1 MVFSAFSAVSAVN
14 TLTLRKPCS
23 DCVALLSR
31 AGKSGT
37 IPCMRRL
44 FFVALVLLLVASCH
58 SPGQPVTIL
67 DGGEVFSVLAS
78 GDTPREWLQQAGRS
92 LGPDDRLFYLGLPV
106 DPDRTLPTVPGCV
119 LSIRRAVLLTLV
131 TPDGTRSIRTAA
143 FSVGQALTENGT
155 VLYAGDRLTPPAGS
169 PIVAPMMVTYVP
181 SREVIIRVGEQSIKT
196 RTAAETV
203 GAALVEA
210 GIPPQGLDEPLP
222 AESEP
227 LPADGQIRLRRV
239 YESLV
244 IQQESVPY
252 TTETQFAPDQPLGW
266 QEMVQAGEPG
276 LALGRVRI
284 RYADGQEVS
293 RQIDEMT
300 VVRPP
305 KAQVVR
311 SGSKV
316 VVETVNVNGQKLE
329 VWRVLDMYATVYS
342 PCNSGTGGCSYG
354 TASGLRAGKGVVAVD
369 PALYAYLQGQRVYI
383 PGYGFGVIGDVGGG
397 YIIEN
402 TLGISRYRWIDLG
415 FDDNNLQDLTGWVKV
430 YFLAPAPASIPAI
443 LQ

>member
-1 MVFSAFSAVSAVN
+1 M
-14 TLTLRKPCS
+14 
-23 DCVALLSR
+23 
-31 AGKSGT
+31 
-37 IPCMRRL
+37 
-44 FFVALVLLLVASCH
+44 ASCN
-58 SPGQPVTIL
+58 SSVRPVTIL
-67 DGGEVFSVLAS
+67 DGGEVFFVSAS
-78 GDTPREWLQQAGRS
+78 GGTPQDWLQQAGLS
-92 LGPDDRLFYLGLPV
+92 LNPDDRLFYLGLPI
-106 DPDRTLPTVPGCV
+106 DPAQPLPPASAYV
-119 LSIRRAVLLTLV
+119 LNIRRAVLLTVV
-131 TPDGTRSIRTAA
+131 TPDGTRLIRTAA
-143 FSVGQALTENGT
+143 VSVGQALTENDIL
-155 VLYAGDRLTPPAGS
+155 LYAGDRLTPPAGT
-169 PIVAPMMVTYVP
+169 PIVAPMAVTYVP
-181 SREVIIRVGEQSIKT
+181 SKEVIIRVGEQSIES

-244 IQQESVPY
+244 IQQESIPY
-252 TTETQFAPDQPLGW
+252 TTETQSAPDQPLGW
-266 QEMVQAGEPG
+266 QEIVQMGESG

-293 RQIDEMT
+293 RQAEEMT

-305 KAQVVR
+305 KTQIVR
-311 SGSKV
+311 NGTKV
-316 VVETVNVNGQKLE
+316 VVETLNVNGQNLE

-342 PCNSGTGGCSYG
+342 PCNSGIVGCSYG

-402 TLGISRYRWIDLG
+402 KLGISRYRWIDLG
-415 FDDNNLQDLTGWVKV
+415 FDDNNIQDLTGWVKV

>member
-1 MVFSAFSAVSAVN
+1 LPAAPAY
-14 TLTLRKPCS
+14 
-23 DCVALLSR
+23 
-31 AGKSGT
+31 
-37 IPCMRRL
+37 
-44 FFVALVLLLVASCH
+44 VL
-58 SPGQPVTIL
+58 Q
-67 DGGEVFSVLAS
+67 
-78 GDTPREWLQQAGRS
+78 
-92 LGPDDRLFYLGLPV
+92 
-106 DPDRTLPTVPGCV
+106 
-119 LSIRRAVLLTLV
+119 IRRAVTLTLV
-131 TPDGTRSIRTAA
+131 TPQGTRPIQTSA
-143 FSVGQALTENGT
+143 FTVGQALAENGFA
-155 VLYAGDRLTPPAGS
+155 LYAADRLVPSAGTPLN
-169 PIVAPMMVTYVP
+169 APLTVTYIP
-181 SREVIIRVGEQSIKT
+181 SRVISIRLGERSIES

-203 GAALVEA
+203 GAALAEA
-210 GIPPQGLDEPLP
+210 GIPPQGLDEPVP

-227 LPADGQIRLRRV
+227 LPDDGQIRLRRV
-239 YESLV
+239 YESLI

-252 TTETQFAPDQPLGW
+252 PTETQSASDLPLGQ
-266 QEMVQAGEPG
+266 QEIVQIGEPG

-284 RYADGQEVS
+284 RYADGEEVS
-293 RQIDEMT
+293 RQVEEMT

-305 KAQVVR
+305 KPQIVR
-311 SGSKV
+311 SGTEI
-316 VVETVNVNGQKLE
+316 VVETINVNGQSLE

-369 PALYAYLQGQRVYI
+369 PGLYAYLQGQRVYI

-415 FDDNNLQDLTGWVKV
+415 FDDNNIQDLTGWVKV